1 MVAIVQQA
9 IRVILFQ
16 NLRKI
21 KKKKFRKYLN
31 RAEGESEYM
40 EIEFK

>member
-1 MVAIVQQA
+1 MISV

-16 NLRKI
+16 IFRKR
-21 KKKKFRKYLN
+21 KKDKFRKYLN

>member
-21 KKKKFRKYLN
+21 KKNKFRKYVN
-31 RAEGESEYM
+31 RAEGGFEYM